1 MVTQRE
7 EKMFAVVKTG
17 GKQYRV
23 SADSVLKVEKL
34 LAKQGDSVELT
45 EVLMVSDGEK
55 LTIGDPL
62 VAGAKVRAVVL
73 EQIRA
78 PKVVVF
84 KKKRRHNYRR
94 KNGHRQ
100 MLSVLRVKEI
110 VAA

>member
-1 MVTQRE
+1 
-7 EKMFAVVKTG
+7 MFAVVKTG

-45 EVLMVSDGEK
+45 EVLMVGEGEK

-78 PKVVVF
+78 PKVFVF

>member
-1 MVTQRE
+1 
-7 EKMFAVVKTG
+7 MFAVVKTG